1 MILNVSNNTDLVR
14 FYNGWLQKRF
24 DDGYFAVETEKL
36 NNIYELNPKN
46 FELVVFQTKDPHNLF
61 EDFEHLDKLKY
72 QSVAMVTL
80 TPYKAEVEPG
90 LNKKQVLEDLVL
102 LGKKY
107 PHRVVWK
114 YSPIIINHEYS
125 EQYHLKKFESLC
137 QKLSGAVRACIV
149 EFVEPFEQ
157 PIHACLYSA
166 VVDMDA
172 KAKML
177 SKMQEIAQKYQITV
191 YAKGTKNSVVKLMRS
206 ILLRCGVPKNAN
218 IDVFDMGLPNTCK
231 GMCQY
236 CCVGGNKFVG
246 KRTNCMVSSPIMIG
260 EVNKTKKH
268 IKRKIVR
275 LT

>member
-36 NNIYELNPKN
+36 NNIYELSPKN

-61 EDFEHLDKLKY
+61 EDFEYLDRLGY

-114 YSPIIINHEYS
+114 YSPIIINNEYS
-125 EQYHLKKFESLC
+125 EKYHLKKFDSLC

-149 EFVEPFEQ
+149 EFVINQ
-157 PIHACLYSA
+157 
-166 VVDMDA
+166 
-172 KAKML
+172 
-177 SKMQEIAQKYQITV
+177 QIA
-191 YAKGTKNSVVKLMRS
+191 ARS
-206 ILLRCGVPKNAN
+206 L
-218 IDVFDMGLPNTCK
+218 
-231 GMCQY
+231 
-236 CCVGGNKFVG
+236 
-246 KRTNCMVSSPIMIG
+246 
-260 EVNKTKKH
+260 
-268 IKRKIVR
+268 
-275 LT
+275 

>member
-1 MILNVSNNTDLVR
+1 
-14 FYNGWLQKRF
+14 
-24 DDGYFAVETEKL
+24 
-36 NNIYELNPKN
+36 
-46 FELVVFQTKDPHNLF
+46 
-61 EDFEHLDKLKY
+61 
-72 QSVAMVTL
+72 
-80 TPYKAEVEPG
+80 
-90 LNKKQVLEDLVL
+90 
-102 LGKKY
+102 
-107 PHRVVWK
+107 
-114 YSPIIINHEYS
+114 
-125 EQYHLKKFESLC
+125 
-137 QKLSGAVRACIV
+137 
-149 EFVEPFEQ
+149 
-157 PIHACLYSA
+157 
-166 VVDMDA
+166 MDA

-206 ILLRCGVPKNAN
+206 ILLRCGVPKDAN

-268 IKRKIVR
+268 IKRKIAR